1 MQVHTYLYLRVSD
14 AEIVYNV
21 MFFFVHV
28 YTGVKC
34 ALKGMRDLC
43 AFTGGN
49 NFVCSN
55 NQMPDTVYDKPRVF
69 TIAEA
74 LDVFTGESV
83 WRQYRLE

>member
-1 MQVHTYLYLRVSD
+1 VQVHTYIFLRVSD

-21 MFFFVHV
+21 MFFCVHV

-34 ALKGMRDLC
+34 ALKGVRDLC
-43 AFTGGN
+43 AITGRN
-49 NFVCSN
+49 DFFCNN
-55 NQMPDTVYDKPRVF
+55 NQMPDTVYDKPRGF

-83 WRQYRLE
+83 WRQHRLE